1 MRKVPL
7 SKKQKRAEKIKK
19 TLIHVGIWL
28 LGLLIVI
35 ALGVFAV
42 RGFGIKTVIAICAA
56 FFSFSLPETVLE

>member
-42 RGFGIKTVIAICAA
+42 RGFGIKTVDEPDTA
-56 FFSFSLPETVLE
+56 E